1 MKKTHYI
8 ILLSFLAVSF
18 SIAQNQKANT
28 LMLSQGN
35 LFSDNPQSYLIKNS
49 WGMDLIISTNGFG
62 LGSFYGYHFSD
73 EFTGKVNLSIAESK
87 DEREME
93 VYNPLIG
100 TLFTPNKVNR
110 FLVFPL
116 LFGAEYRLFKDEIVD
131 NFRPYVSAMAGPTLI
146 LSTPYEIE
154 FFESLKYGRS
164 HYTVGG
170 YIGLGAFFGSEQK
183 NILGVNIRYYFIPYN
198 SGIESLQFV
207 KKKDFG
213 GFSISISFG
222 TGW

>member
-1 MKKTHYI
+1 MKKSHYI
-8 ILLSFLAVSF
+8 IILSFIAVAFSF
-18 SIAQNQKANT
+18 AQHKKT
-28 LMLSQGN
+28 DTMMLRQGN
-35 LFSDNPQSYLIKNS
+35 LLFGKPQSYLVKNS

-62 LGSFYGYHFSD
+62 LGNFYGYNFSD
-73 EFTGKVNLSIAESK
+73 EFTGKVNFSIAESK

-93 VYNPLIG
+93 VYNPDTG
-100 TLFTPNKVNR
+100 ALFTPNKVNR
-110 FLVFPL
+110 FIVFPL

-146 LSTPYEIE
+146 FSTPYEIE

-170 YIGLGAFFGSEQK
+170 YVGFGAFFGSEQK
-183 NILGVNIRYYFIPYN
+183 NILGVNIRYYFIPYQ

-213 GFSISISFG
+213 GFSISLSFG